1 MRASG
6 AHEDAQQQSAPPVK
20 ILIVDDEANLAEAV
34 ALAVR
39 FEGWQARIVGTGS
52 AALREFRVD
61 RPDLIVLDV
70 MLPDIDGFTFLARL
84 RGAGHDVPV
93 VMLTARD
100 ATQDRIT
107 GLRHGAD
114 DYLVKPFSLEEL
126 VERIKA
132 VLRRGALLPA
142 RSEHQLLQLAD
153 LQIDLDSHDVTRGNE
168 PIYLTAT
175 EFELLRFLVVNSGTV
190 LSKSQ
195 ILDHVWHYGFAGN
208 GNIVELYVG
217 YLRRKLEAHGPRLIH
232 TVRGFGYLARAQ
244 DLGAA

>member
-1 MRASG
+1 MKASG
-6 AHEDAQQQSAPPVK
+6 PRQDSQQTSSDQIK

-39 FEGWQARIVGTGS
+39 FEGWHARTVGSGG
-52 AALREFRVD
+52 AALREVRTD

-70 MLPDIDGFTFLARL
+70 MLPDVDGFTLLGRL
-84 RGAGHDVPV
+84 RGAGHEVPV

-100 ATQDRIT
+100 ATEDRIA

-132 VLRRGALLPA
+132 VLRRGRLVPSP
-142 RSEHQLLQLAD
+142 SERQVLRLGD
-153 LQIDLDSHDVTRGNE
+153 LQIDLDSHDVIRGGSN
-168 PIYLTAT
+168 IALTAT
-175 EFELLRFLVVNSGTV
+175 EFELLRFLLVNSGTV
-190 LSKSQ
+190 VSKSQ

-208 GNIVELYVG
+208 SNVVELYVG

-232 TVRGFGYLARAQ
+232 TVRGFGYLARAE
-244 DLGAA
+244 DVNRE